1 MDVWIV
7 FSLAAVIVLFAGAWL
22 RDRLA
27 LRRARRELASLDH
40 TPPFERTDP

>member
-7 FSLAAVIVLFAGAWL
+7 FSLAAVIVLFAGEWL
-22 RDRLA
+22 RNQFI

-40 TPPFERTDP
+40 TTPFERTEP